1 MEISAI
7 QQLLNLIEKQLNWG
21 EVSTWNSKDFEK
33 LNLLI
38 LDKTKVSLSASTLRR
53 LWGKVDYSHQPSSTT
68 MDTLALFA
76 GYDSWRDFTKQL
88 DRPIVEKIVAKP
100 VKKKISVAL
109 RTIIALLLITGVIVF
124 LLISYLKSPD
134 IAINNYSFSSRL
146 ITRDVPNS
154 VVFTYN
160 AESAPTDSVFFQ
172 QSWDDSKR
180 SALEK
185 RNHQYTSIYYRPGFY
200 LAKLVVGQK
209 VMKEHPILISTNGWV
224 GMVAKKPIPVYL
236 NQKEF
241 EAKAELK
248 ITPATIKSKGITL
261 NPDPPRVEFY
271 NVGNFKPAPLTDFSF
286 SAEVR
291 NDYQDGAAKCGLVKI
306 ILITD
311 EMPVEIALSTPGCI
325 ASLNLFDGVSMI
337 SGKSNDLS
345 GFGADLSKW
354 VKVSCLSRGKKI
366 LYFVNSKLVY
376 ESRLP
381 EIKRNILGIGFK
393 FQGAGAAKNIKL
405 NSGKNKIFSLTD

>member
-1 MEISAI
+1 MEIPAI
-7 QQLLNLIEKQLNWG
+7 QKLLNLIEQQLNWG
-21 EVSTWNSKDFEK
+21 EVSGWHSKDFEK

-38 LDKTKVSLSASTLRR
+38 QDKTKVSLSASTLRR
-53 LWGKVDYSHQPSSTT
+53 LWGKVDYSHRPSGTT
-68 MDTLALFA
+68 LDTLAQFA
-76 GYDSWRDFTKQL
+76 GYESWRDFTKQL
-88 DRPIVEKIVAKP
+88 EIPVVEKIVVKP
-100 VKKKISVAL
+100 FKKRMRTSLLGTVAL
-109 RTIIALLLITGVIVF
+109 VLITGVMLF
-124 LLISYLKSPD
+124 LLFSYLKSTD
-134 IAINNYSFSSRL
+134 AAITNYSFNSRL

-160 AESAPTDSVFFQ
+160 AESALTDSVFFQ
-172 QSWDDSKR
+172 QSWDNNKR
-180 SALEK
+180 SVLDK

-209 VMKEHPILISTNGWV
+209 VVKEHPILISTNGWL
-224 GMVAKKPIPVYL
+224 GMIAKKPIPVYL

-241 EAKAELK
+241 EANAELR
-248 ITPATIKSKGITL
+248 ITPATIKSKGVML

-291 NDYQDGAAKCGLVKI
+291 NDFQEGAAKCGLVKI

-325 ASLNLFDGVSMI
+325 ASLNLFDGLSMI

-354 VKVSCLSRGKKI
+354 VKVSCLSRDKKI

-376 ESRLP
+376 ESKLP
-381 EIKRNILGIGFK
+381 EVKRNILGIGFK
-393 FQGAGAAKNIKL
+393 FQGAGAAKNVKL
-405 NSGKNKIFSLTD
+405 NSGKTTDFSL